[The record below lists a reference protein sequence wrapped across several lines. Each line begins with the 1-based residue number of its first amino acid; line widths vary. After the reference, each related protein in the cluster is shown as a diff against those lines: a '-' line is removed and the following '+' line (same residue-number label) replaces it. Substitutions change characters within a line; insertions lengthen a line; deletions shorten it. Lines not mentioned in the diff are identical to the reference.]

1 VLVVIAIRR
10 DEQFRHRDCRGHGL
24 MPRPFHPRKD
34 GIGEREIAWICFQL
48 VDKNAGVE
56 GDPAMTP
63 EK

>member
-1 VLVVIAIRR
+1 
-10 DEQFRHRDCRGHGL
+10 